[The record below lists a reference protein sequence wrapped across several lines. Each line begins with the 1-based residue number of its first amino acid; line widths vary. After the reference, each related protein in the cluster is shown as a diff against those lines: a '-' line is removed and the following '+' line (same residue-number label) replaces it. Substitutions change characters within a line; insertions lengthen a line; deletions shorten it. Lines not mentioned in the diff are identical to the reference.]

1 MTLDRV
7 GQPQPRL
14 RVDVEKRLGTFRLD
28 VRLEVGTE
36 TLVLFGPSGA
46 GKTTTLDLIAGL
58 LAPDAGELALDGQ
71 LLFRRAR
78 ANGGVADRQRG
89 ANVPARRRGI
99 GYVFQQYALFPHM
112 TALQNV
118 MYPLRRDPRRETRAR
133 ELLERV
139 HLGAAAARYPL
150 ELSGGQQQ
158 RVALARA
165 LAAGP
170 RLLLL
175 DEPFSAL
182 DAAVRELL
190 QRDIAELQ
198 AELGLVVVYVT
209 HRLEDAFA
217 LGHRIAVLRDGHVE
231 QVGPI
236 EDVFR
241 RPATAGVA
249 QAMGIRNL
257 LSARVVASTPEE
269 LRLDWDGVEL
279 AAPPQPAREGQ
290 WVLAYIR
297 PEEVK
302 LLYPDR
308 PLSRSV
314 AQNRL
319 QGRIERASQSTAF
332 RELRVALANGR
343 EVEVRFPLLSYGT
356 MNLGPGACVQLALRK
371 EGLVVL
377 PEG

>member
-1 MTLDRV
+1 MET
-7 GQPQPRL
+7 RL
-14 RVDVEKRLGTFRLD
+14 HAALEKRLGAFHLD
-28 VRLEVGTE
+28 LNLDVGTE

-58 LAPDAGELALDGQ
+58 LEPDAGELTLDGQ

-78 ANGGVADRQRG
+78 GEGGVRAH
-89 ANVPARRRGI
+89 VPARRRGI

-112 TALQNV
+112 TALENV
-118 MYPLRRDPRRETRAR
+118 MYPLRRDPGRAAR
-133 ELLERV
+133 AHELLARV
-139 HLGAAAARYPL
+139 RLDAAAGRYPR

-165 LAAGP
+165 LAARP
-170 RLLLL
+170 RVLLL

-182 DAAVRELL
+182 DLAVRELL
-190 QRDIAELQ
+190 QRDVAELQ

-217 LGHRIAVLRDGHVE
+217 LGHRIAVLRDGHIE

-257 LSARVVASTPEE
+257 LSARVLASTPEE

-279 AAPPQPAREGQ
+279 SAPPQPARKGE

-308 PLSRSV
+308 PISRSV
-314 AQNRL
+314 ARNHL
-319 QGRIERASQSTAF
+319 EGRIERVTQSTAF
-332 RELRVALANGR
+332 RELRVALGNGR

-356 MNLGPGACVQLALRK
+356 MNLEPGAAVQLALRK

-377 PEG
+377 PG

>member
-1 MTLDRV
+1 MET
-7 GQPQPRL
+7 RL
-14 RVDVEKRLGTFRLD
+14 HAALEKRLGAFHLD
-28 VRLEVGTE
+28 IQLDVGTE

-58 LAPDAGELALDGQ
+58 LEPEAGELTLDGEV
-71 LLFRRAR
+71 LFRRAR
-78 ANGGVADRQRG
+78 AAGRVGGPRTH
-89 ANVPARRRGI
+89 VPARRRGI

-112 TALQNV
+112 TVLANV
-118 MYPLRRDPRRETRAR
+118 MYPLRREPGREARAR
-133 ELLERV
+133 ALLERV
-139 HLGAAAARYPL
+139 RLGATAGRYPR

-165 LAAGP
+165 LAARP

-182 DAAVRELL
+182 DSAVRELL
-190 QRDIAELQ
+190 QRDVAALQ
-198 AELGLVVVYVT
+198 AELGLVVLYVT

-217 LGHRIAVLRDGHVE
+217 LGHRIAVVRDGRVE

-257 LSARVVASTPEE
+257 LSARVIAVTPEE
-269 LRLDWDGVEL
+269 LRLDWDGIEL
-279 AAPPQPAREGQ
+279 STPPQPARAGE

-308 PLSRSV
+308 PVSRSV
-314 AQNRL
+314 AQNHL
-319 QGRIERASQSTAF
+319 AGRIERVTQSTAF
-332 RELRVALANGR
+332 RELHVALANGR

-356 MNLGPGACVQLALRK
+356 LNLAPGATVQLALRK

-377 PEG
+377 PG

>member
-1 MTLDRV
+1 MPT
-7 GQPQPRL
+7 RL
-14 RVDVEKRLGTFRLD
+14 HVAVEKRLGSFRLD
-28 VRLEVGTE
+28 VRFDVGTE

-46 GKTTTLDLIAGL
+46 GKTTTLDIIAGL
-58 LAPDAGELALDGQ
+58 LEPDAGELTLDGEV
-71 LLFRRAR
+71 LFRRA
-78 ANGGVADRQRG
+78 AGGRSGRG
-89 ANVPARRRGI
+89 AVQAYVPARRRGI
-99 GYVFQQYALFPHM
+99 GYVFQHYALFPHM

-118 MYPLRRDPRRETRAR
+118 MYPLRREPGREARAR
-133 ELLERV
+133 ELLARV
-139 HLGAAAARYPL
+139 RLAAAAARYPR

-165 LAAGP
+165 LAARP
-170 RLLLL
+170 RVLLL

-182 DAAVRELL
+182 DSAVRELL
-190 QRDIAELQ
+190 QRDVAELQ

-231 QVGPI
+231 QDGPI

-257 LSARVVASTPEE
+257 LSARVLASSPEE
-269 LRLDWDGVEL
+269 LRLDWDGLEL
-279 AAPPQPAREGQ
+279 SAPPQPARAGDR
-290 WVLAYIR
+290 VLAYIR

-308 PLSRSV
+308 PISRSV
-314 AQNRL
+314 ARNHL
-319 QGRIERASQSTAF
+319 TGRIERVTQSTAF
-332 RELRVALANGR
+332 RELRVTLANGR

-356 MNLGPGACVQLALRK
+356 MSLEPGTTVQLALRK

-377 PEG
+377 PAG

>member
-1 MTLDRV
+1 MPT
-7 GQPQPRL
+7 RL
-14 RVDVEKRLGTFRLD
+14 RVALEKRLGAFHLD
-28 VRLEVGTE
+28 ARLEVGTE
-36 TLVLFGPSGA
+36 TMVLFGPSGA

-58 LAPDAGELALDGQ
+58 LEPDAGELTLDGEA
-71 LLFRRAR
+71 LFRRPR
-78 ANGGVADRQRG
+78 ADGRPAAAGQRSVH
-89 ANVPARRRGI
+89 VPARRRGI
-99 GYVFQQYALFPHM
+99 GYVFQHYALFPHM

-118 MYPLRRDPRRETRAR
+118 LYPLRREPGREVRAR

-139 HLGAAAARYPL
+139 HLSAAAARYPR

-165 LAAGP
+165 LAARP

-182 DAAVRELL
+182 DSAVRELL
-190 QRDIAELQ
+190 QRDVAELQ
-198 AELGLVVVYVT
+198 VELGLIVLYVT

-217 LGHRIAVLRDGHVE
+217 LGHRIAVLRDGRVE

-257 LSARVVASTPEE
+257 LSARVLASTPQE
-269 LRLDWDGVEL
+269 LRLDWDGLEL
-279 AAPPQPAREGQ
+279 SAPPQPARPGEL
-290 WVLAYIR
+290 VLAYIR

-308 PLSRSV
+308 PVSRSV
-314 AQNRL
+314 AQNHL
-319 QGRIERASQSTAF
+319 AGRIERVTQSTAF
-332 RELRVALANGR
+332 RELRVALDNGR